1 MRVVEKSANNQ
12 SEQRTTQRIVDLEER
27 NWLPRHCRGDREAF
41 SALLR
46 AYRGPV
52 YNYLVR
58 CGVAKTIRDDLFQDI
73 FLRVHAAAAS
83 YLPTRPLR
91 PWLFTI
97 IANTVR
103 NHLRGQ
109 RLRQA
114 AYAEDAGEAADPRPD
129 AQGRLEAQE
138 LMNWLEQAIADLPL
152 SQREVLLLVT
162 IEGLPQ
168 QEVAE
173 ILNMPLNTVKTHLRR
188 ARLTLVGALNRHH
201 GSA

>member
-1 MRVVEKSANNQ
+1 MRVVEKSANNE

-27 NWLPRHCRGDREAF
+27 NWLPRHCRGDHEAF
-41 SALLR
+41 PALLR

-58 CGVAKTIRDDLFQDI
+58 CGVAETIRDDLFQDI

-114 AYAEDAGEAADPRPD
+114 AYAEEDAEAPDPRPD
-129 AQGRLEAQE
+129 AQGRAEAQE
-138 LMNWLEQAIADLPL
+138 LVNWLEQAIADLPL
-152 SQREVLLLVT
+152 SQRDVLLLVT

-173 ILNMPLNTVKTHLRR
+173 ILKMPLNTVKTHLRR
-188 ARLTLVGALNRHH
+188 ARLTLVGALNRHN